1 MTLFRS
7 SVGQVLTVLLALTA
21 SLVMLRAGIGATA
34 PTSPFADMAAV
45 DRYVEQQ
52 VAKHGIPGLAL
63 AVTRDD
69 EVLLVKGYG
78 GAGEGGQPV
87 TAQTQFL
94 LGSVSKSFTAVA
106 VMQLVEAGRVVL
118 DEPVTTYLPDFTV
131 ATPGGSEQITV
142 RSLLH
147 QTSGLADAGF
157 PAYTLAQPDTIAELV
172 HSLRNAELVSTP
184 GTEFHYTDVNYAVLA
199 RLVEVVSGRPFAEY
213 LRHDLFMPLEM
224 ANTVAATTTAEARR
238 AAPHLAQGH
247 IQLFGMPIERDEL
260 DGYLGGSGGVISTA
274 EDLAH
279 YLIAHNNSGNFDGL
293 HVLSPGSVA
302 VLHHPPPDVDSS
314 YAMGWTLYDDSD
326 GPTIIQHS
334 GVLSA
339 YHADVA
345 LLPQDNYGIALL
357 YSYNHALA
365 NYAGIRNGIVALL
378 LGEAPEGTGPGA
390 ATTGLIMA
398 GLILLTLALLYL
410 ALRRAPGWARKR
422 SGWPW
427 WRVLPGIAWTLLPTW
442 LVIGLPE
449 LIQVF
454 ADRLFTHH
462 QILLSMPEV

>member
-1 MTLFRS
+1 
-7 SVGQVLTVLLALTA
+7 
-21 SLVMLRAGIGATA
+21 
-34 PTSPFADMAAV
+34 
-45 DRYVEQQ
+45 
-52 VAKHGIPGLAL
+52 
-63 AVTRDD
+63 
-69 EVLLVKGYG
+69 
-78 GAGEGGQPV
+78 
-87 TAQTQFL
+87 
-94 LGSVSKSFTAVA
+94 
-106 VMQLVEAGRVVL
+106 
-118 DEPVTTYLPDFTV
+118 
-131 ATPGGSEQITV
+131 
-142 RSLLH
+142 
-147 QTSGLADAGF
+147 
-157 PAYTLAQPDTIAELV
+157 
-172 HSLRNAELVSTP
+172 
-184 GTEFHYTDVNYAVLA
+184 
-199 RLVEVVSGRPFAEY
+199 
-213 LRHDLFMPLEM
+213 
-224 ANTVAATTTAEARR
+224 
-238 AAPHLAQGH
+238 
-247 IQLFGMPIERDEL
+247 MPIERDEL

-274 EDLAH
+274 EDLAN
-279 YLIAHNNSGNFDGL
+279 YLIAHNNGGNFNGL
-293 HVLSPGSVA
+293 HVLSLGSVA

-314 YAMGWTLYDDSD
+314 YAMGWTLDDDSD

-365 NYAGIRNGIVALL
+365 NCAGIRNGIVALL

-449 LIQVF
+449 LIQLF
-454 ADRLFTHH
+454 ADRVFTHH
-462 QILLSMPEV
+462 QILLSMPEVYLWLMITAVLSILVGVVRILTLKRERAS